1 LKPAKNAQPGRTEK
15 AGFMMGLFMR
25 IPVLALMTLL
35 GGIAAGNAGG
45 AGDWRLM
52 HTPPYGSL
60 DPPRETANLLPPVVN
75 TGTGQVAGMTGSA
88 AFYVRIVG
96 GPVFNDG
103 SAGDIQRVIPLAA
116 WRGKPV
122 RLTLRF
128 KTEGTISAGIQTAIA
143 VAGGKRSG
151 SRMVNTLR
159 GKGDW
164 QSCQFVRD
172 VPAGAGAYVID
183 LHLHGKGTLWIDAVG
198 LQAVGDN
205 ATPTGNCIAGD
216 TA

>member
-1 LKPAKNAQPGRTEK
+1 
-15 AGFMMGLFMR
+15 MGLLMR

-35 GGIAAGNAGG
+35 GGIAAANAG
-45 AGDWRLM
+45 AADDWRLM
-52 HTPPYGSL
+52 HTPPYDSL
-60 DPPRETANLLPPVVN
+60 DPPRETANLLPPVVS

-88 AFYVRIVG
+88 AFFARIVG
-96 GPVFNDG
+96 GAVFNDG

-128 KTEGTISAGIQTAIA
+128 KTEGAISAGIQTAITIA
-143 VAGGKRSG
+143 SGKRSG
-151 SRMVNTLR
+151 SRMVNTLS

-172 VPAGAGAYVID
+172 VPTDAGAYMID
-183 LHLHGKGTLWIDAVG
+183 LHLYGKGTFWIDTVG
-198 LQAVGDN
+198 LEAAGAN